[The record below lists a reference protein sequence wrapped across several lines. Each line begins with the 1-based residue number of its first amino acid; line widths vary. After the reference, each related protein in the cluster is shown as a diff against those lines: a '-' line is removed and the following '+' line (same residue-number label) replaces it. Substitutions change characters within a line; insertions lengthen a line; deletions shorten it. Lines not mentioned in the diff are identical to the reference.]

1 MTEIPA
7 RFTISGSSMG
17 PVLNCK
23 RPNCTWFEYI
33 GGTPLTEVV
42 AVAREHV
49 EEEHRD

>member
-1 MTEIPA
+1 VTEIPA
-7 RFTISGSSMG
+7 RFEISGSSVG
-17 PVLNCK
+17 PVLHCT
-23 RPNCTWFEYI
+23 RPDCTWFEYI